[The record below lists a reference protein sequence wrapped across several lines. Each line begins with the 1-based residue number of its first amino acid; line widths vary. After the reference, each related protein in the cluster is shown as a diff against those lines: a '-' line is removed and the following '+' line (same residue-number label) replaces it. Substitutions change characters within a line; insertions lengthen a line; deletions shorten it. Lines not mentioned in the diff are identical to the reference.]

1 LEKPEHR
8 GIEPGAADSNTASDN
23 PIDSV
28 AMRVDNGAPNK
39 PFERYLNNATSPEI
53 RDAFVNQAQDVRS
66 TLLHQFDGK
75 GNLAL
80 ANLDVEGLPSQM
92 RAFSQFQKG
101 ENGFV
106 VLPEGETI
114 FQPMSVN
121 KYGVVDGK
129 DSFSRIYDG
138 EFKIL
143 ETTARTLGNNPSA
156 TGRIDLFTE
165 LKACTSCGGAVQ
177 QFRTMY
183 PNIQLNVFT
192 KK

>member
-1 LEKPEHR
+1 
-8 GIEPGAADSNTASDN
+8 
-23 PIDSV
+23 
-28 AMRVDNGAPNK
+28 
-39 PFERYLNNATSPEI
+39 LNSTTSPEI
-53 RDAFVNQAQDVRS
+53 RDAFVSQAQEVRAA
-66 TLLHQFDGK
+66 LPAQFADK

-80 ANLDVEGLPSQM
+80 ANVEIDGLPSQM
-92 RAFSQFQKG
+92 KAFSQFQKG

-106 VLPEGETI
+106 ALPEGQNVL
-114 FQPMSVN
+114 QPLSVN

-129 DSFSRIYDG
+129 DAFSRIYDG